1 MANPNARFIAR
12 AYINDEKVDMKD
24 HWVVLQSST
33 PGTCQITVNQ
43 KADKLAPVK
52 VDLGWGDMVDRVFN
66 GYVER
71 AMPSVNGWYTLFCRE
86 WSASLAYNL
95 SVMLRQP
102 TMRQVLDEITAQT
115 GIEFVIPTAAY
126 TDTAIPCFYSD
137 SSGYAMLNNIGR
149 AFKINDFVWYQQ
161 GNGKVYVGSYADS
174 FWADKPVPIANGL
187 MTDHQAGR
195 TATMPAAP
203 MIRPNVTANDERI
216 TAVEFKGTNMQISW

>member
-1 MANPNARFIAR
+1 MATPNARFIAR

-43 KADKLAPVK
+43 KADKLAQVK
-52 VDLGWGDMVDRVFN
+52 VDLGWGDVVDRVFS

-95 SVMLRQP
+95 SVMLRHP

-115 GIEFVIPTAAY
+115 GIEFVIPSAGYA
-126 TDTAIPCFYSD
+126 DTAIPCFYSD
-137 SSGYAMLNNIGR
+137 CSGYAMLNNIGR
-149 AFKINDFVWYQQ
+149 AFKIDDFVWYQQ

-174 FWADKPVPIANGL
+174 FWADKPVKIANGL
-187 MTDHQAGR
+187 MTDHQAGK
-195 TATMPAAP
+195 TATIPAAP
-203 MIRPNVTANDERI
+203 MVRPNVTANDERI